1 MNRDY
6 RRLSL
11 VAKNG
16 PPVALWVAFFLF
28 IWATG
33 SADTYA
39 GESENKSALLLVPSG
54 ELVAQPE
61 VLKAP
66 HPGII
71 RYLEY
76 SHNGRSIA
84 SLSTRGRLCRW
95 NLTSKRIEHCYG
107 TESEAEDRENTA
119 VAFTFSQDDKFLSIG
134 YSNGAVASWH
144 SDGRPLEQSCSTQG
158 QENKDSLGRKITA
171 LVAPKGNFS
180 LIAVASGNRPAQ
192 RCDRLFAA
200 PDSANDDRVTLP
212 VRFPPLADFPS
223 PFFDLSAVSEDG
235 QSISIAKDERVGVFE
250 LQTGMKKWFSQ
261 KTGSLVTALAIAAN
275 GKTIG
280 TGHFDGAVRIWD
292 AATGTARSFSLPKSG
307 APPTDSAGD
316 AVRALVFSRDGETVV
331 VGTHA
336 RRLLDCSTRA
346 RTCTQ
351 QQTPPGRG
359 PLQTLSLSPDG
370 SKVAAIGE
378 NGRIVQIALTGTGLS
393 DELRTQIADIEAL
406 VTIHVNQGTF
416 LTTGTSEGILRTFE
430 RQDIQSKGSAW
441 LQRCQAMIGEGQ
453 PITKLVAKPG
463 SYDVAVLL
471 AGGASVVL
479 MDAASCKWRAS
490 LDVSGEWL
498 GRLQEA
504 AFSSDGRW
512 LAVGTKKGPILIW
525 EHHGSEWRQA
535 PRLTAHQDEIIS
547 LAFVGSGERSHL
559 ISGSFDRQ
567 VLEWELPSGK
577 QLHSYPVLQEGPRA
591 LTSRDADG
599 LLAIAA
605 GTEIS
610 LWNSK
615 SHTQIGQPLQ
625 AKQPVRALQLVQGS
639 TLLVASLVDG
649 EVQTWNL
656 ATRVEQAPL
665 NPRESGTQTSRLAV
679 LEDGPQ
685 PIVASTA
692 GSKVFLWNVATKQ
705 SLGQLWQGGQSWAYL
720 DRQGGKAAL
729 FRHDFGGLV
738 WQQQDGNLAPFPP
751 PKSNAELVVQSYQS
765 VPSAEKAPL
774 LLGRYYVEFL
784 NKSSTEQA
792 SWVELLPQEYSG
804 RNDLRDLVRI
814 QVDDPRP
821 NVLRMGPGASSTVRF
836 SLYQAHETLL
846 PPRKVMLCLST
857 KHYDSPE
864 RTLSGGR
871 DCAKGE
877 YPFVAKFGPWWW
889 QYLEALAA
897 GLAVVAMMLLGW
909 LLWRSYRK
917 VTGSVVIQQLL
928 AGTSAL
934 RQVALYEL
942 PAIEQLL
949 RSARFFPALNDKI
962 KSALVNARIDPHG
975 WQRALRATRSAP
987 ACAAAI
993 QACLAPQLRARLS
1006 TRFESDGLATFALSL
1021 PPLSLQFPQSCLLII
1036 CTSRSQTVQATVA
1049 QCSRAELGAP
1059 RFALLLDLARSG
1071 LPQDPKAIRAAL
1083 LESHPGTNFVVLGAA
1098 QATEMLLS
1106 RDHQAAQGI
1115 LCHAIVQQCELYQ
1128 ILPYHAGGHGISTEE
1143 QSLFFGRKTEL
1154 QQLLHFYKRNF
1165 LLAGPRSMGK
1175 SSLLNA
1181 LAVELA
1187 HRHPEVLVVSHLLY
1201 DGNLEDKAH
1210 PWLRTETPAAFYNSV
1225 VQHPAPFIVFLY
1237 DEADEF
1243 LKEDETAGYAYCAV
1257 MRALSG
1263 DGRAS
1268 FVLTGNSE
1276 VVRAVQTPDHP
1287 LSNFGI
1293 LLRLEPLDRGSAQQ
1307 MILQPAAALGLRY
1320 SEPEQVVHWL
1330 CEQTG
1335 CRPHLLAS
1343 ACIAFITALFP
1354 RRDQPIELSDIQQ
1367 RILRAEF
1374 LEQAFERWN
1383 HATIAP
1389 LDCNVASLI
1398 LKLHEPRPEDIL
1410 RHLQEDGSAV
1420 TAHELEQCLFRLYTW
1435 HYVADTNKHG
1445 RLYCPVPLFRFWLSE
1460 DRGSSLLPI
1469 AVASPEPQNLTAP

>member
-1 MNRDY
+1 MNLNY

-11 VAKNG
+11 VAKNCQ
-16 PPVALWVAFFLF
+16 PIPLWVAFLLFLG
-28 IWATG
+28 ATG
-33 SADTYA
+33 SADSYA
-39 GESENKSALLLVPSG
+39 SDSENKSALLLVPKG
-54 ELVAQPE
+54 EFVAQPE

-66 HPGII
+66 HPGLI
-71 RYLEY
+71 RHLAH
-76 SHNGRSIA
+76 SHDGRSIA
-84 SLSTRGRLCRW
+84 SLSTRGKLCIW
-95 NLTSKRIEHCYG
+95 SLVSKRIEHCYG
-107 TESEAEDRENTA
+107 TESEAEEQESQA
-119 VAFTFSQDDKFLSIG
+119 VALTFSQDDKFLSVG
-134 YSNGAVASWH
+134 YSSGAVASWH
-144 SDGRPLEQSCSTQG
+144 SDGRSLESSCSIQG
-158 QENKDSLGRKITA
+158 QESKGSLGRKITA
-171 LVAPKGNFS
+171 LVAPQGNFS
-180 LIAVASGNRPAQ
+180 LIAVASGNRSAQ

-200 PDSANDDRVTLP
+200 PDSINDDIVSLP
-212 VRFPPLADFPS
+212 VRFPPLADFSS

-235 QSISIAKDERVGVFE
+235 QSISIARGEQVGIFE
-250 LQTGMKKWFSQ
+250 LQTGLKKWFSP

-275 GKTIG
+275 GNAIG
-280 TGHFDGAVRIWD
+280 TGHYDGGVRIWD
-292 AATGTARSFSLPKSG
+292 AATGTARSFSLPKAG
-307 APPTDSAGD
+307 APPKDRAGD
-316 AVRALVFSRDGETVV
+316 AVRALVLSRDGETVV
-331 VGTHA
+331 VGTDA
-336 RRLLDCSTRA
+336 RRILVCSTRTL
-346 RTCTQ
+346 TCTQ

-359 PLQTLSLSPDG
+359 ALQALSISPNG
-370 SKVAAIGE
+370 STVAAIGE
-378 NGRIVQIALTGTGLS
+378 NGRIVQIALAGTGKS
-393 DELRTQIADIEAL
+393 DELRTQIADVTAL
-406 VTIHVNQGTF
+406 VTIHVKQGTF
-416 LTTGTSEGILRTFE
+416 LTTGTSDGILRTFE
-430 RQDIQSKGSAW
+430 RQEAQSKGSAW
-441 LQRCQAMIGEGQ
+441 LQRCQTTMGEGQ

-463 SYDVAVLL
+463 SHDVAVLL

-479 MDAASCKWRAS
+479 MDAASCKLRAS
-490 LDVSGEWL
+490 LDISAEWI

-504 AFSSDGRW
+504 AFSSDGRL
-512 LAVGTKKGPILIW
+512 LAVGTKNGPILIW
-525 EHHGSEWRQA
+525 EHQGSEWRQA
-535 PRLTAHQDEIIS
+535 TPLSAHRDEISS
-547 LAFVGSGERSHL
+547 LAFVGSGENSRL
-559 ISGSFDRQ
+559 VSGSLDKQ
-567 VLEWELPSGK
+567 VFEWELPTGK
-577 QLHSYPVLQEGPRA
+577 QRHRYPALRQGPRA
-591 LTSRDADG
+591 LTSKNADG
-599 LLAIAA
+599 LLAMAA

-610 LWNSK
+610 LWNYK
-615 SHTQIGQPLQ
+615 SHTQVGQPLQ
-625 AKQPVRALQLVQGS
+625 AKQPVRALQLVPGS

-649 EVQTWNL
+649 QVQTWDL
-656 ATRVEQAPL
+656 ATRAEQALL
-665 NPRESGTQTSRLAV
+665 NPRESGTQTSSVAV
-679 LEDGPQ
+679 LQDGPQ

-692 GSKVFLWNVATKQ
+692 GSKVFLWHVATKQ
-705 SLGQLWQGGQSWAYL
+705 QLGQLWQGGKSWAYL
-720 DRQGGKAAL
+720 DIQGGKATL
-729 FRHDFGGLV
+729 FRHDFGNLV
-738 WQQQDGNLAPFPP
+738 WQSINGNLAPFPP
-751 PKSNAELVVQSYQS
+751 PNTNAALEVIGYQSAPAVQS
-765 VPSAEKAPL
+765 EPL
-774 LLGRYYVEFL
+774 LLGRYTVEFL

-814 QVDDPRP
+814 QVDDPQP
-821 NVLRMGPGASSTVRF
+821 NVLRMSPGESSTVRF
-836 SLYQAHETLL
+836 SLYQFHGTLL
-846 PPRKVMLCLST
+846 PPREVKLCLSA
-857 KHYDSPE
+857 KHYYSPA
-864 RTLSGGR
+864 RKPVGH
-871 DCAKGE
+871 DCAQGE

-889 QYLEALAA
+889 QYIEPLVA
-897 GLAVVAMMLLGW
+897 GLAVVAMTLTGW

-928 AGTSAL
+928 GGTSAL

-962 KSALVNARIDPHG
+962 KAALVSARIDPHG

-1006 TRFESDGLATFALSL
+1006 TRFECDGLATFALSL
-1021 PPLSLQFPQSCLLII
+1021 LPLSLQFPQSCLLII
-1036 CTSRSQTVQATVA
+1036 CTSRSQTVQATVS

-1059 RFALLLDLARSG
+1059 RFALLLDLTRSG

-1106 RDHQAAQGI
+1106 RDHQEAQGI

-1143 QSLFFGRKTEL
+1143 QSLFFGRRAEL

-1187 HRHPEVLVVSHLLY
+1187 YRHPEVLVVSHLLY
-1201 DGNLEDKAH
+1201 DGSIEDKAH
-1210 PWLRTETPAAFYNSV
+1210 PWLHTETPAAFYNSV
-1225 VQHPAPFIVFLY
+1225 VTHPAPFIVFLY
-1237 DEADEF
+1237 DEADDF
-1243 LKEDETAGYAYCAV
+1243 LKEDEKAGYAYCAV

-1293 LLRLEPLDRGSAQQ
+1293 LLRLEPLDRESAQQ

-1320 SEPEQVVHWL
+1320 SEPEQIVHWL

-1343 ACIAFITALFP
+1343 ACIAFVTALFP

-1383 HATIAP
+1383 HSTIAP
-1389 LDCNVASLI
+1389 LDCTVASLI
-1398 LKLHEPRPEDIL
+1398 LKLHEPRLEDIL
-1410 RHLQEDGSAV
+1410 RHLQEDGSKV
-1420 TAHELEQCLFRLYTW
+1420 TERELEQCLFRLYTW

-1460 DRGSSLLPI
+1460 DRRSALPPT
-1469 AVASPEPQNLTAP
+1469 AVETPKQRNFTAP

>member
-28 IWATG
+28 IWATVG
-33 SADTYA
+33 ADTYA
-39 GESENKSALLLVPSG
+39 GESESKSALLLVPSG

-76 SHNGRSIA
+76 SHNGRSLA

-107 TESEAEDRENTA
+107 TESEAEDQENKA
-119 VAFTFSQDDKFLSIG
+119 VALAFSQDDRFLSIG

-144 SDGRPLEQSCSTQG
+144 IDGRPLEPSCSTQG

-180 LIAVASGNRPAQ
+180 LIAVASGNRPGQ

-200 PDSANDDRVTLP
+200 PDSADDDRVTLP

-223 PFFDLSAVSEDG
+223 LFFDLSAVSEDG
-235 QSISIAKDERVGVFE
+235 QSISIAKGEQVGIYE

-261 KTGSLVTALAIAAN
+261 KTGSLVTALAIAAS
-275 GKTIG
+275 GRALG
-280 TGHFDGAVRIWD
+280 TGHLDGAVRIWD
-292 AATGTARSFSLPKSG
+292 AATGTVRSLSLPKSG
-307 APPTDSAGD
+307 APHKDRAGD
-316 AVRALVFSRDGETVV
+316 AVRALLFSRDGEAVV
-331 VGTHA
+331 VGTDA
-336 RRLLDCSTRA
+336 RRLLYCNTRA

-351 QQTPPGRG
+351 QQTPAGRG
-359 PLQTLSLSPDG
+359 ALQTLSLSPDG

-378 NGRIVQIALTGTGLS
+378 NGRIVQIALAGTGQS

-416 LTTGTSEGILRTFE
+416 LTTGTSDGILRTFE
-430 RQDIQSKGSAW
+430 GQEAQSKGSAW
-441 LQRCQAMIGEGQ
+441 LQRCQAMIGDGQ
-453 PITKLVAKPG
+453 PITKIIAKPG

-479 MDAASCKWRAS
+479 MDAASCKLRAS
-490 LDVSGEWL
+490 LDISGEWI
-498 GRLQEA
+498 GKLQEA

-512 LAVGTKKGPILIW
+512 LAVGTKNGPILIW

-535 PRLTAHQDEIIS
+535 PRLTAHRDEISS
-547 LAFVGSGERSHL
+547 LTFVGSGENSRL
-559 ISGSFDRQ
+559 VSGSFDKQ
-567 VLEWELPSGK
+567 VFEWELPTGK
-577 QLHSYPVLQEGPRA
+577 QLYRYPALRQGPRA
-591 LTSRDADG
+591 LTSKDVDS
-599 LLAIAA
+599 LLAMAA
-605 GTEIS
+605 GTEIL
-610 LWNSK
+610 LWDYK

-625 AKQPVRALQLVQGS
+625 AKQPVRALQLVPGS

-656 ATRVEQAPL
+656 ATRVAQAPL

-692 GSKVFLWNVATKQ
+692 GSKVFLWNVATRQ
-705 SLGQLWQGGQSWAYL
+705 ELGQLWQGGQNWAYL
-720 DRQGGKAAL
+720 DRQDGKATL

-738 WQQQDGNLAPFPP
+738 WLQQDENLAPFPP
-751 PKSNAELVVQSYQS
+751 PKTNAKLVVQSYQS
-765 VPSAEKAPL
+765 VPSAEKDPL
-774 LLGRYYVEFL
+774 LLGRYTVEFL

-814 QVDDPRP
+814 QVDGPQP
-821 NVLRMGPGASSTVRF
+821 NVLRMGPGESSTVRF
-836 SLYQAHETLL
+836 SLYQFHGTLL
-846 PPRKVMLCLST
+846 PPREVKLCLSA
-857 KHYDSPE
+857 KHYYSPA
-864 RTLSGGR
+864 RKPVGH
-871 DCAKGE
+871 DCAQEE

-889 QYLEALAA
+889 QYIEALAA
-897 GLAVVAMMLLGW
+897 GLAVVAMTLTGW

-928 AGTSAL
+928 AGTSGL

-962 KSALVNARIDPHG
+962 KAALVNARIDPHG

-987 ACAAAI
+987 ACAAAT

-1006 TRFESDGLATFALSL
+1006 TRFECDGLATFALSL

-1036 CTSRSQTVQATVA
+1036 CTSRSQTVQATVS

-1059 RFALLLDLARSG
+1059 RFGLLLDLTRSG

-1083 LESHPGTNFVVLGAA
+1083 LESHPGTNFVVLGAT
-1098 QATEMLLS
+1098 QATEILLS
-1106 RDHQAAQGI
+1106 RDHQEAQEI
-1115 LCHAIVQQCELYQ
+1115 LCRAIVAQCELYQ

-1143 QSLFFGRKTEL
+1143 QSLFFGRKAEM

-1243 LKEDETAGYAYCAV
+1243 LKEDEKADYAYCAV

-1276 VVRAVQTPDHP
+1276 VVRAVQTPEHP

-1293 LLRLEPLDRGSAQQ
+1293 LLRLEPLDQESAQQ
-1307 MILQPAAALGLRY
+1307 MILQPAAALGLCY
-1320 SEPEQVVHWL
+1320 SEPEQIVHWL

-1354 RRDQPIELSDIQQ
+1354 RRDQPIELADIQQ

-1398 LKLHEPRPEDIL
+1398 LKLHEPRPEDII

-1460 DRGSSLLPI
+1460 DRRSSLPPI
-1469 AVASPEPQNLTAP
+1469 AVESPESRNLTAP